1 MIADLNLN
9 TTNPLSFIEWK
20 QYYTD
25 IDTASELSI
34 LYNNYLVDWKE
45 AKQSKTDVKNNY
57 TRDIY
62 TQFLKNLSLDTLDS
76 NVGRFLNEID
86 IDDVYELELGVHYFV
101 QIVRNQL
108 LKVKELR
115 DEVKFSTTKNKLKT
129 SKAGIKLYLK
139 NYISK
144 LLSDKDFITKNTETN
159 IQDINV
165 ARIANDIE
173 IDIEHYVS
181 DEFIYNTH
189 LVDPDLASNLD
200 NRVLKETPNILQVLT
215 INKDGQQLK
224 VQTNNISTPS
234 SILSINDRFTDFTR
248 LPGRYFR
255 NEIKTLEN
263 LRFTIE
269 KDLIKKYLANDLYRI
284 TGNEQS
290 GNIDLLFDSTN
301 PTNNL
306 TQRHGPSLF
315 GGIVNEKN
323 TNIFPFQLSY
333 KNTGTNN
340 FNSYGLTFTLD
351 LSSFKGREYI
361 IPNPNQYEPG
371 LKNIGLIKD
380 KSGKPIKNIKIKQRA
395 PLIFKS
401 KTSQFKNSDLAS
413 SVNFYNNKLSRN
425 YGYQSLENSLEYST
439 AGINKREDSISF
451 WEDAPGHIDFKNTDT
466 YPVSVLNIFPES
478 KRLDDL
484 LITNKTGVKLRSD
497 LYGNEFYF
505 VKSVYPK
512 RYAGTTY
519 ISAESSSTDT
529 SCTTAA
535 EYYDG
540 LYFNTLLSAVSAA
553 QFDFDGTLYGT
564 VTGVYDTFITSHVL
578 PESGTH
584 CSVVTGDQFS
594 APLTGFNCTNIHT
607 QALSCGSVSAVSA
620 IDGGPFLAHPGTSS
634 DLITEF
640 FKDTTIPFYTIAT
653 TSIYSGTTTTY
664 ETSALND
671 PTTSKYQLFE
681 QQFEEYGEVFIRNV
695 FSQEVLTL
703 KQAMSAVFNKHGVA
717 TKARIYTSNRI
728 QDFDIIE
735 DTIYIQTNIETLT
748 EKYTFKDGVF
758 KNNAGS
764 KSIIT

>member
-1 MIADLNLN
+1 MIIDVNLN

-25 IDTASELSI
+25 IDTASELSV

-45 AKQSKTDVKNNY
+45 AKQLKSDTKNNY
-57 TRDIY
+57 TRSIY
-62 TQFLKNLSLDTLDS
+62 TQFLKNLTLDS
-76 NVGRFLNEID
+76 LDSNIAKFLNQID
-86 IDDVYELELGVHYFV
+86 TEDIYELELGVHYFV

-144 LLSDKDFITKNTETN
+144 LLSDKDFITKNTDTTIEEV
-159 IQDINV
+159 NV
-165 ARIANDIE
+165 AKIANDIE
-173 IDIEHYVS
+173 IDIENYVS

-189 LVDPDLASNLD
+189 LVDPDLALSVD
-200 NRVLKETPNILQVLT
+200 NRVKKESSNILQALT
-215 INKDGQQLK
+215 INKDGKKLK
-224 VQTNNISTPS
+224 LVTNNISTPN
-234 SILSINDRFTDFTR
+234 SILSINDAFTDFAR
-248 LPGRYFR
+248 LPARYFR
-255 NEIKTLEN
+255 NEIKNIEN

-269 KDLIKKYLANDLYRI
+269 KDLVKKYLANDLYKI
-284 TGNEQS
+284 S
-290 GNIDLLFDSTN
+290 GNQVRGEAQLLFDSKN

-340 FNSYGLTFTLD
+340 FNSYGLTFNFD
-351 LSSFKGREYI
+351 LSAFKGREYL
-361 IPNPNQYEPG
+361 IPSPFQYEPG
-371 LKNIGLIKD
+371 LKNIGVVKSKD
-380 KSGKPIKNIKIKQRA
+380 GKPIKNIKIKERV

-401 KTSQFKNSDLAS
+401 KTNQFKNTDNSDS
-413 SVNFYNNKLSRN
+413 INFYNNKISRN
-425 YGYQSLENSLEYST
+425 YGYQSQENSLEYST

-451 WEDAPGHIDFKNTDT
+451 WEDEIGHIDFKNTDT

-478 KRLDDL
+478 KRLEDL

-497 LYGNEFYF
+497 IYGNEFYF
-505 VKSVYPK
+505 VKSIYPK

-540 LYFNTLLSAVSAA
+540 LYFNNLLSAISAA
-553 QFDFDGTLYGT
+553 QFDADGTLFST

-620 IDGGPFLAHPGTSS
+620 IDGGPFLDHPGNSS
-634 DLITEF
+634 DLVSNF
-640 FKDTTIPFYTIAT
+640 FQDTSVSYFTIDT
-653 TSIYSGTTTTY
+653 TSIYTNSTTTY
-664 ETSALND
+664 EVSSLND
-671 PTTSKYQLFE
+671 PTTTKFQLFE
-681 QQFEEYGEVFIRNV
+681 QQYEENGEIFIRNV

-703 KQAMSAVFNKHGVA
+703 KEAMSAVFNKHGIA
-717 TKARIYTSNRI
+717 TQGRIYNSNRI
-728 QDFDIIE
+728 KDFDIIE
-735 DTIYIQTNIETLT
+735 DTIYIQTSVETLT
-748 EKYTFKDGVF
+748 EKYSFEDGVF